1 MKRVLIF
8 AAAVLLLAG
17 AVLWGASRRSLSLSV
32 GHCLVGDNG
41 SCMLVVANSPIQL
54 SDRTRNGPLP
64 GGLST
69 GDKILVLHDGV
80 AESYPART
88 GAYGVWKL
96 RDGDIEDVS
105 VSVLDALMEL
115 GWTFEGIER
124 VEQPSPVTPCPTA
137 VS

>member
-1 MKRVLIF
+1 MKRGLIF

-41 SCMLVVANSPIQL
+41 SCMLVVDNSPIQL
-54 SDRTRNGPLP
+54 SDRTKNVPLP

-88 GAYGVWKL
+88 GTQSVNSASSTCGCAARRSAEKQTSISDVL
-96 RDGDIEDVS
+96 RWID
-105 VSVLDALMEL
+105 
-115 GWTFEGIER
+115 R
-124 VEQPSPVTPCPTA
+124 
-137 VS
+137 